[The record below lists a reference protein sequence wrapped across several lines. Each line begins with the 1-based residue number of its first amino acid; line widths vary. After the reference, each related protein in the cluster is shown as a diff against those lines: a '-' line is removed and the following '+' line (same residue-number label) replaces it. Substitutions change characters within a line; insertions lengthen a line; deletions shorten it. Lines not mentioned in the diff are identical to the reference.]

1 MVIKVIVRGRR
12 WSIKSLRKHYAVS
25 PQSRILGPLT
35 MSVEIKRHR
44 VIPAKH
50 AVPRFEATMMA
61 EGWVLGRTMSDWGYA
76 VSSSQA

>member
-1 MVIKVIVRGRR
+1 
-12 WSIKSLRKHYAVS
+12 
-25 PQSRILGPLT
+25 

-61 EGWVLGRTMSDWGYA
+61 EGWVLGRKMSDWGYA